1 MNSAERRGVTQA
13 WPFPPESRSGL
24 LNDGPEEQC
33 QKKKAG
39 RQVKRD
45 E

>member
-24 LNDGPEEQC
+24 QNGGLEEQR
-33 QKKKAG
+33 QNKKRRKPD
-39 RQVKRD
+39 VK
-45 E
+45 